1 MHGGRPVTNRVLVA
15 EDDTTVA
22 EVVALYL
29 QRDGHE
35 VEWVADGVTA
45 LHRVGVISPDLVVLD
60 IMLPGLDGF
69 EVFRRIRERSP
80 VPVVM
85 LTALG
90 GEADRVLGLELGAD
104 DYVTKPFSPREL
116 ALRVRSV
123 LRRGAGALSPGGGV
137 LRDGD
142 LVVDLAAR
150 QATLAGAPLLLTAR
164 EFDLLA
170 FLMRNPGQVFER
182 RRLLEHVWGWSF
194 GDLSTVTV
202 HVRRLRAKV
211 EDDPAAPRRI
221 RTVWGVGYRYEGQE
235 AR

>member
-1 MHGGRPVTNRVLVA
+1 
-15 EDDTTVA
+15 
-22 EVVALYL
+22 
-29 QRDGHE
+29 GHE

-90 GEADRVLGLELGAD
+90 GEADRVLGLQLGAGHH
-104 DYVTKPFSPREL
+104 VATPCAPREL

-150 QATLAGAPLLLTAR
+150 QATLVGAPLLLTAR

-182 RRLLEHVWGWSF
+182 R
-194 GDLSTVTV
+194 
-202 HVRRLRAKV
+202 
-211 EDDPAAPRRI
+211 
-221 RTVWGVGYRYEGQE
+221 
-235 AR
+235 